1 MASVW
6 IDSSEPQTLWSDT
19 SRMNLKSWK
28 IFSNQRELFHPN
40 NEKKILQLFDYILE
54 TYILYFISIQIL
66 PEFLL

>member
-1 MASVW
+1 
-6 IDSSEPQTLWSDT
+6 
-19 SRMNLKSWK
+19 MNLKSWK